1 MSNNDSGQHGLPR
14 SAKMFVGCLF
24 GIALLLVVLDFVH
37 PMHHPHFEA
46 EKWHLFNA
54 VFGFVSFA
62 LLVFVGKYILRPIVM
77 RDEDYYDE

>member
-14 SAKMFVGCLF
+14 SAKIFVGCLF

-37 PMHHPHFEA
+37 PMHNPNFEA